1 MTRSSRPSIAFDRAA
16 DTYDETR
23 GGEERAERYAGA
35 IAPHLDP
42 EAVTLDVGV
51 GTGIVAA
58 ALVRRGFRFVG
69 VDLSA
74 TMLAKARARLGDRV
88 ARGDALR
95 LPVRDEAVR
104 RATSVWVLHVV
115 GDTPGLLAEVA
126 RVLAP
131 GGRYVVMPGGGQQP
145 EDEIGRRTQGIERA
159 LDPERR
165 RDDSAERLAELA
177 PAAGFR
183 VAATV
188 EHHWEF
194 ERSPA
199 DVAAA
204 LETRSNSYLWDL
216 DEARWREH
224 VAPVIEWLGSL
235 PDPERPI
242 VRRARDTLVVLERDC
257 PGSARRRP

>member
-1 MTRSSRPSIAFDRAA
+1 MTTNPRPSVVFDRVA

-42 EAVTLDVGV
+42 AFVTLDVGV

-69 VDLSA
+69 IDLSPA
-74 TMLAKARARLGDRV
+74 MLAKARERLGNRV
-88 ARGDALR
+88 ARGNARR
-95 LPVRDEAVR
+95 LPVRAGAVHQ
-104 RATSVWVLHVV
+104 ATSVWVLHVA
-115 GDTPGLLAEVA
+115 GDVPGVLAEVA
-126 RVLAP
+126 RALRP
-131 GGRYVVMPGGGQQP
+131 GGRYVVLPGGGQQP
-145 EDEIGRRTQGIERA
+145 EDEIGRRTQALERT

-165 RDDSAERLAELA
+165 RDDSAERLAVLA

-188 EHHWEF
+188 DHAWEF
-194 ERSPA
+194 ERSPEF
-199 DVAAA
+199 VAAM
-204 LETRSNSYLWDL
+204 LEARSGSVLWDL
-216 DEARWREH
+216 DDARFAEL
-224 VAPVIEWLGSL
+224 VLPVIEWLRSL

-242 VRRARDTLVVLERDC
+242 VRRARDTLVVLERE
-257 PGSARRRP
+257 